1 MQMYMIEGMGRWA
14 ISGKGIPISRSKEV
28 LIP

>member
-14 ISGKGIPISRSKEV
+14 ISGKGIRISRSKEV
-28 LIP
+28 LIL